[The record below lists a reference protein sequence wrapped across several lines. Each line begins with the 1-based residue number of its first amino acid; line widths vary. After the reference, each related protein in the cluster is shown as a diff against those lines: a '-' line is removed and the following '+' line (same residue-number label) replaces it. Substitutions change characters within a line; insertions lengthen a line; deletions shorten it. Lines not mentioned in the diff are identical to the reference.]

1 MVLSRLIFF
10 KEMFIFYQGTQWLA
24 ASDLATPGT
33 FKWNGGQ
40 SISYSNWSSGQPNR
54 GRYGILLDSWIMY
67 RSLFA
72 LELKPK

>member
-1 MVLSRLIFF
+1 MKINFTKVL
-10 KEMFIFYQGTQWLA
+10 FIYYQGTQWLA

-33 FKWNGGQ
+33 FKWNNGQ

-54 GRYGILLDSWIMY
+54 GRYGILLDSWIMH

>member
-1 MVLSRLIFF
+1 MVLRRLIFV

-33 FKWNGGQ
+33 FKWNSGQ

-54 GRYGILLDSWIMY
+54 GRHGILLDRWIMH
-67 RSLFA
+67 RSQFA

>member
-1 MVLSRLIFF
+1 MVLRRLIFV

-33 FKWNGGQ
+33 FKWNTGQ

-54 GRYGILLDSWIMY
+54 GRYRILLASWIMH
-67 RSLFA
+67 RSQFA